1 MINLT
6 GLTVEEAQ
14 AAYADK
20 NINIQVAEEVFDAEV
35 EAGKIISQEPPY
47 EEGATIPENS
57 TIELTVSKGIETVEM
72 QKVVGMKY
80 DEAER
85 LLKEELKLEVEKI
98 EETSETV
105 EKDYVIRQE
114 PEEGTE
120 LETGDTVKVYVSI
133 GTGIKEVSV
142 PYVIGDTE
150 EDAKTKLADLEV
162 TVVYEEDMTRT
173 DGRVLRQSIE
183 AGETVD
189 EGTKITI
196 TVNRIEERK
205 QGTIN
210 LNFKSLLLK
219 SPLKDS
225 VEITI
230 DETTGQEIVPT
241 MNLIILVDD
250 SKETTTVYNIP
261 TKIDNENVEATAW
274 GKGTVTVKVEA
285 NGMNIWEGQFDLSGD
300 NPTLVID

>member
-1 MINLT
+1 MDLT

-57 TIELTVSKGIETVEM
+57 TIELTVSKGIETVTM

-85 LLKEELKLEVEKI
+85 LLKEDLKLEVEKI
-98 EETSETV
+98 EETSQTV

-114 PEEGTE
+114 PEEGEE

-133 GTGIKEVSV
+133 GTGIEQISV

-150 EDAKTKLADLEV
+150 ADAKTKLSDLEV
-162 TVVYEEDMTRT
+162 TVVYEEDMTKT
-173 DGRVLRQSIE
+173 DGKVLKQSIE

-219 SPLKDS
+219 SVLKDRA
-225 VEITI
+225 EITT
-230 DETTGQEIVPT
+230 DPVTGEEIEPT
-241 MNLIILVDD
+241 MPLVITVDD
-250 SKETTTVYNIP
+250 STVYNDAP
-261 TKIDNENVEATAW
+261 RKDNTSITAYAW

-285 NGMNIWEGQFDLSGD
+285 DGVNIWEGQFDLSGD

>member
-20 NINIQVAEEVFDAEV
+20 NINIQIAEEVFDAEV

-120 LETGDTVKVYVSI
+120 LETGDTVKIYVSI

-162 TVVYEEDMTRT
+162 TVVYEEDMRRT

-219 SPLKDS
+219 SVLKDRA
-225 VEITI
+225 EITT
-230 DETTGQEIVPT
+230 DPTTGEEINPT
-241 MNLIILVDD
+241 MPLVITVDG
-250 SKETTTVYNIP
+250 STVYNDTP
-261 TKIDNENVEATAW
+261 RKDNTAITAYAW

-285 NGMNIWEGQFDLSGD
+285 DGVNIWEGQFDLSGD

>member
-72 QKVVGMKY
+72 QKVVGMQY

-173 DGRVLRQSIE
+173 EGKVLKQSIE
-183 AGETVD
+183 AGETVE

-196 TVNRIEERK
+196 TVNRIEDLSKGKIEVNLTSLLGDKATIEKDETGAEIDPTVFLRIEVNGEDVYKEEEQRK
-205 QGTIN
+205 DSGTITR
-210 LNFKSLLLK
+210 
-219 SPLKDS
+219 
-225 VEITI
+225 EIE
-230 DETTGQEIVPT
+230 DR
-241 MNLIILVDD
+241 
-250 SKETTTVYNIP
+250 
-261 TKIDNENVEATAW
+261 
-274 GKGTVTVKVEA
+274 GTVTVKVFIDEVKYA
-285 NGMNIWEGQFDLSGD
+285 EKQFTLSGD

>member
-189 EGTKITI
+189 EGSKITI
-196 TVNRIEERK
+196 TVNRIEDLK
-205 QGTIN
+205 DGTVEIN
-210 LNFKSLLLK
+210 LTSLLGDKAIIEKDENGVEINPTVVLRIEVNGEDVYK
-219 SPLKDS
+219 EEEQRKDS
-225 VEITI
+225 GKITWTI
-230 DETTGQEIVPT
+230 R
-241 MNLIILVDD
+241 
-250 SKETTTVYNIP
+250 
-261 TKIDNENVEATAW
+261 
-274 GKGTVTVKVEA
+274 GKGTVNVKIFIDEVKYAE
-285 NGMNIWEGQFDLSGD
+285 EQFDLSVD